1 MSFISNK
8 DNKEMLDQLMSFA
21 EPMEPESTFT
31 EMYKASTRLFID
43 ENLSY
48 SASLNDQNYEDRNQ
62 KVRDLVENNT
72 IDKSQYQNYRGEFDY
87 DRIAADT
94 GEIKTNLELFI
105 ERNESLKIARE
116 KTQRIMEAGSGASK
130 LAASMLGPMSAS
142 FLEPAVLATIPFS
155 VSGTAL
161 KGLSTLASALKV
173 AKTEVAL
180 AAGAE
185 TFIQPL
191 VFAHKH
197 TINSPYEVEDALM
210 AIGTVAIGSAILGG
224 GVGGLSGYL
233 RNVREKTAPIIKE
246 SQSAEVKDQSVP
258 YDESIDVDA
267 SVAKAVNTPEDE
279 ALEILA
285 RVENELNSKKTARP
299 NDILTAEYSK
309 YKQGE
314 YKTLIETKEATIKSL
329 QKDINAE
336 IKSNETWVRRIA
348 SEGGLNKARWAEE
361 GFDVADMNA
370 LGKGTRPMFRKN
382 GGMAPQDVS
391 ERFREQG
398 IDMDDNMALDFIDD
412 IVRNPS
418 KAVDEMKGEYIE
430 GLKSRLFDLESSDND
445 VLEELYHK
453 AIETDIE
460 DDIQILRESQAELDK
475 FNTSMYE
482 EYIDELPTP
491 KTPNASVTSQQQA
504 ILDEIGIA
512 KFYDDDIAA
521 FNALAERQVL
531 DNFDE
536 IVDGDILMKQLDDEI
551 EGLES
556 VTRCAIG

>member
-246 SQSAEVKDQSVP
+246 SQGVKVKDQSVP

-314 YKTLIETKEATIKSL
+314 YKTFIETKEATIKSL

-418 KAVDEMKGEYIE
+418 KAVDEIKDAYIQ

-453 AIETDIE
+453 AIEIDIE

-531 DNFDE
+531 DDFDE

>member
-1 MSFISNK
+1 MSFISSK

-31 EMYKASTRLFID
+31 EMYKASTRLFIN

-48 SASLNDQNYEDRNQ
+48 SAFLNDQNYEDRNQ

-72 IDKSQYQNYRGEFDY
+72 IDKSQYQNYMGEFDY

-116 KTQRIMEAGSGASK
+116 ETQRIMEAGSGASK
-130 LAASMLGPMSAS
+130 LAASILGPMSAS
-142 FLEPAVLATIPFS
+142 FLEPAVLATIPYS
-155 VSGTAL
+155 VSGTTL
-161 KGLSTLASALKV
+161 KGLGTLASALKV
-173 AKTEVAL
+173 AKTEAAL

-197 TINSPYEVEDALM
+197 TINSPYEVEDAFS
-210 AIGTVAIGSAILGG
+210 AIGTVAIGAGILGG

-233 RNVREKTAPIIKE
+233 KNVREKTTPIIKE
-246 SQSAEVKDQSVP
+246 SQGGKIKDQSVP

-267 SVAKAVNTPEDE
+267 SVAQAVNTPEDE

-314 YKTLIETKEATIKSL
+314 YDTLIETKEATIKSL
-329 QKDINAE
+329 QKDINKE
-336 IKSNETWVRRIA
+336 IKNNETWVRRIA
-348 SEGGLNKARWAEE
+348 NEGGLNKARWAEE
-361 GFDVADMNA
+361 GFDIADMNA
-370 LGKGTRPMFRKN
+370 LGKGTKPMFRKN

-412 IVRNPS
+412 IVRDPS
-418 KAVDEMKGEYIE
+418 KVVDEMKDNYIKE
-430 GLKSRLFDLESSDND
+430 LKARLSDLEFSDND
-445 VLEELYHK
+445 VLEDLYHK
-453 AIETDIE
+453 AIEIDIE

-475 FNTSMYE
+475 FNTSIYE
-482 EYIDELPTP
+482 DYIDEFPAP
-491 KTPNASVTSQQQA
+491 KTPNASVTAQQKS

-531 DNFDE
+531 DDFDE
-536 IVDGDILMKQLDDEI
+536 FVDGDILMKQLDDEI

>member
-1 MSFISNK
+1 MSFVSNK
-8 DNKEMLDQLMSFA
+8 DNKEMLNQLMSFA

-31 EMYKASTRLFID
+31 EMYKASTRLFIN

-72 IDKSQYQNYRGEFDY
+72 IDKSQYQNYMGEFDY

-116 KTQRIMEAGSGASK
+116 ETQRIMEAGSGASK

-161 KGLSTLASALKV
+161 KGLGTLASALKV

-210 AIGTVAIGSAILGG
+210 AIGTVAIGAGILGG
-224 GVGGLSGYL
+224 GIGGLSGYL

-246 SQSAEVKDQSVP
+246 SQSDKFKDQSVP

-267 SVAKAVNTPEDE
+267 SVAKTVNTPEDE

-329 QKDINAE
+329 QKDINLE
-336 IKSNETWVRRIA
+336 IKNNETWVRKIA
-348 SEGGLNKARWAEE
+348 KQGGLNKARWKEE

-370 LGKGTRPMFRKN
+370 LGKGTTPMFRKN

-391 ERFREQG
+391 ESFRELG

-418 KAVDEMKGEYIE
+418 KVVDEIKSQYIE

-453 AIETDIE
+453 AIEIDIE

-475 FNTSMYE
+475 FNTPIYE

-491 KTPNASVTSQQQA
+491 KTPNASVTSQQQS
-504 ILDEIGIA
+504 ILNEIGIA

-521 FNALAERQVL
+521 FNALTERQVL
-531 DNFDE
+531 DDFDE